1 MSQALSGCLLNACLL
16 CVQIA
21 EGPQTSTDLLP
32 SGDTSLWVNFIRN
45 LSSPGRT
52 LLLTRAALEQRS
64 SELQGG
70 PREGSIKLNKVTV
83 KFSTCPLRV
92 HLAVEQPPPPN
103 VISTGCLPESLFL
116 TMHFWITS
124 LRLCLHF
131 PHRLSGPCFKC
142 THASDSQNSCPQ
154 FPSLPGLTLS
164 KFPLTCH
171 FVRQTFSNYTV

>member
-64 SELQGG
+64 SEFQGG

-92 HLAVEQPPPPN
+92 HLAVKQPTPPN

-124 LRLCLHF
+124 CVSVCTSLIGCLV
-131 PHRLSGPCFKC
+131 RVLSVCMRWTPRIPVLNSNPFL
-142 THASDSQNSCPQ
+142 DSLS
-154 FPSLPGLTLS
+154 PS
-164 KFPLTCH
+164 FH
-171 FVRQTFSNYTV
+171 